1 MFAKKKSFWGSKL
14 VFHQKILF
22 WKNNDFSFV
31 ELSAKW
37 LDLFPKELKTKQST
51 NTVGDLYTLESGI
64 NVASGKFDKKKNVA
78 P

>member
-1 MFAKKKSFWGSKL
+1 MFTKKKSFWGSKL
-14 VFHQKILF
+14 VFHQKFLF